1 MAQRD
6 PHSSWSPEKPRIKHI
21 DFDLHVDFS
30 KKVLR
35 GSADYQFDRPLE
47 SAFQLDTRDLSVVR
61 ISTPDGKELKWSR
74 GDATFLGR
82 VLTIH
87 DTRGLSGL
95 RIQYETSP
103 DAAAL
108 QWLDAEQTAGKRHP
122 FMFSQCQ
129 AILARSV
136 FACQD
141 SPGVRFTYAAK
152 LHVPRGLSAVM
163 AAIARGSHQE
173 GNETVFE
180 FDMHHPIPS
189 YLFALAVGN
198 ITSASIGKRSRVFA
212 EPESVKQAAWEFADV
227 DRMIEGAEGLF
238 GKYIWEEFNLLVM
251 PPSFPYGGMENPT
264 LTFLTPTVIAG
275 DRSLVS
281 VVAHELAHSWTGNLV
296 TNASWEDFWLNEGW
310 TVYAERRILER
321 LFGTEFANL
330 QAANGRTSLTKA
342 FEVFG
347 GPTSPLT
354 KLKTDQEG
362 VDPDDVFSVV
372 PYEKGFLFL
381 TAIERAVGREAFEQ
395 FIQAYIHD
403 FAFKSLFTEQFVEYL
418 DAKLPQARRA
428 VNFDA
433 WIHSPGLPGDAA
445 AFSSH
450 LIDEVREAQQQW
462 TAGKRD
468 LASVIAKWT
477 VDQKTLFLDE
487 LPEKQS
493 SAELFVIERLF
504 DVEHTQNSEILVPW
518 FTLAA
523 ANTYRKSFPAIREFL
538 GVVGRGKFLRPL
550 YRALHQNPE
559 TSDWAKEL
567 FAEFKDRYH
576 SVGRNAVARIL
587 EQPSVA
593 SQG

>member
-1 MAQRD
+1 
-6 PHSSWSPEKPRIKHI
+6 
-21 DFDLHVDFS
+21 
-30 KKVLR
+30 
-35 GSADYQFDRPLE
+35 
-47 SAFQLDTRDLSVVR
+47 
-61 ISTPDGKELKWSR
+61 
-74 GDATFLGR
+74 
-82 VLTIH
+82 
-87 DTRGLSGL
+87 
-95 RIQYETSP
+95 
-103 DAAAL
+103 
-108 QWLDAEQTAGKRHP
+108 
-122 FMFSQCQ
+122 MFSQCQ

-152 LHVPRGLSAVM
+152 LHVPRDLSAVM
-163 AAIARGSHQE
+163 AALARGTRHD

-180 FDMHHPIPS
+180 FDMRHPIPS
-189 YLFALAVGN
+189 YLFALAAGN
-198 ITSASIGKRSRVFA
+198 ITSEPIGKRSRVFA
-212 EPESVKQAAWEFADV
+212 EPETVKQAAWEFADV
-227 DRMIEGAEGLF
+227 DRMIEGAESLF
-238 GKYIWEEFNLLVM
+238 GKYIWDEFNLLVM

-296 TNASWEDFWLNEGW
+296 TNATWEDFWLNEGW

-321 LFGTEFANL
+321 LYGTELANL
-330 QAANGRTSLTKA
+330 QAANGRTSLMKA

-347 GPTSPLT
+347 GATSPYT
-354 KLKTDQEG
+354 KLKTEQEG
-362 VDPDDVFSVV
+362 IDPDEVFSVV

-381 TAIERAVGREAFEQ
+381 TAVERAVGRETFDR
-395 FIQAYIHD
+395 FIQSYIHD

-418 DAKLPQARRA
+418 DLKLPQARHS

-433 WIHSPGLPGDAA
+433 WIHTPGLPGDAA

-462 TAGKRD
+462 AAGRRD
-468 LASVIAKWT
+468 LVSIIAKWT

-487 LPEKQS
+487 LAVRQSPEDL
-493 SAELFVIERLF
+493 AAIERMF
-504 DVEHTQNSEILVPW
+504 DIEHSHNSEILVPW
-518 FTLAA
+518 FAIAA
-523 ANTYRKSFPAIREFL
+523 ANTYRKAFPAIRDFL

-559 TSDWAKEL
+559 TRAWAKEL

-587 EQPSVA
+587 EQAPTKQA
-593 SQG
+593 